1 MSNHLPKMQIP
12 AEVLKFIDVCYGNR
26 PSEKLTVAAVGK
38 GIVPVLS
45 LPVPQAKERL
55 RTIKVGRLAGYQ
67 ISKNT
72 GAEPRVLN
80 NIVIDVRAVS
90 EHYTNDDIYLFSQ
103 ELFHSLIFLL
113 EPEDICPSYF
123 VFTGRGAQI
132 WWSLKPL
139 HTAVYLKQYRRV
151 TDFLIE
157 KVWEA
162 IERADDINCFAVC
175 EKASRDP
182 AGLVWLPGSYN
193 TRARCRTE
201 LKPCYYHRYDLRELD
216 ELVPDDFESS
226 CSSDSCRCEAGSCC
240 KSYGKPFLRH
250 ADDYNTPIHDMLP
263 PEPIVDP
270 RLDELLSEW
279 RTRFF
284 DDEGRPNS
292 PHEG

>member
-90 EHYTNDDIYLFSQ
+90 EHYSNDDIYLFSQ

-113 EPEDICPSYF
+113 YPEDICPSYF

-139 HTAVYLKQYRRV
+139 HAAVYLKQYRRV

-175 EKASRDP
+175 EKASRMTSNRP
-182 AGLVWLPGSYN
+182 AAATLAVAKPEAAASHTVSRFSGTPM
-193 TRARCRTE
+193 TTTPRFTICCR
-201 LKPCYYHRYDLRELD
+201 P
-216 ELVPDDFESS
+216 S
-226 CSSDSCRCEAGSCC
+226 
-240 KSYGKPFLRH
+240 
-250 ADDYNTPIHDMLP
+250 
-263 PEPIVDP
+263 
-270 RLDELLSEW
+270 LS
-279 RTRFF
+279 
-284 DDEGRPNS
+284 
-292 PHEG
+292 